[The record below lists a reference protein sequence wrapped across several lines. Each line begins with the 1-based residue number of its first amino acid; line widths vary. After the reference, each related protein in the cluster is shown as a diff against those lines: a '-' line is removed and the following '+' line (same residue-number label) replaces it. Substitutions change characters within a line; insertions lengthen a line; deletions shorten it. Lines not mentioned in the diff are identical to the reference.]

1 LWLFRTSRAMSTIM
15 QNFFTSILRALG
27 VDLAG
32 NQEVLADHAC
42 AEEDK
47 EGWTYLLQ
55 GLRRG
60 GTTHI
65 DLIVTDGHDGLLA
78 AVSERFA
85 ATTHQRGLVHKQR
98 NVLTAV
104 LGRDRV
110 EVQAELV
117 GIWTQPEPRR
127 KH

>member
-1 LWLFRTSRAMSTIM
+1 M
-15 QNFFTSILRALG
+15 
-27 VDLAG
+27 DLAG
-32 NQEVLADHAC
+32 NQEVLADRAC

-55 GLRRG
+55 GLRRR

-78 AVSERFA
+78 AVWERFA

-98 NVLTAV
+98 NVLNTV
-104 LGRDRV
+104 PRSDRV
-110 EVQAELV
+110 EVKAELV
-117 GIWTQPEPRR
+117 GIWNQPEPRR